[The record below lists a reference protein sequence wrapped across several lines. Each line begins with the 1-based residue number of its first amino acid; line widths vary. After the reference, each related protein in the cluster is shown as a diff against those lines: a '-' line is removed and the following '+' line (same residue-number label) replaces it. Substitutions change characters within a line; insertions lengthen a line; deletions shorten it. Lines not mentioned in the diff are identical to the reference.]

1 MPTKA
6 RTQAEH
12 RRPPVRRAPI
22 VPERLLAALEAAG
35 LSRRSAAQRLG
46 LTAQRFQH
54 YVKRRAVGRANDS
67 RPRAPADVR
76 RELARLTGVPESWLA
91 GEMRALPGARDR
103 WEDLQWAAWPTMRSL
118 AGGLSAVGRR
128 SSDNSRSPRDA
139 VLEQV
144 RRDLTTLRGLL
155 DHSLPRHLRSVP
167 PPDSVLAFRSVLD
180 ELAEGVGSRPMRSET
195 ASRARAKIQ
204 ALLRGWPVH
213 PGEHPSLA
221 QVIEH
226 RLLSGCW
233 MAWVRDAKNRFPKFD
248 PLPGPTPVQE
258 EAVNSV
264 EIHYAAPWPEW
275 FWLEGRMWQ
284 LLSLRHWRGESIGA
298 GYDTAETEEEL
309 AAVPV
314 LGRALGAI
322 LQPWIE
328 GRVPGIPR
336 LLEER

>member
-1 MPTKA
+1 MPTKV
-6 RTQAEH
+6 RIQAEH
-12 RRPPVRRAPI
+12 RRPPVRRVPI
-22 VPERLLAALEAAG
+22 APERLIAALQVAG
-35 LSRRSAAQRLG
+35 LSQRSAAQKLG

-54 YVKRRAVGRANDS
+54 YVKRRVVGRMKDS
-67 RPRAPADVR
+67 RPRAPANVR
-76 RELARLTGVPESWLA
+76 RELARLTGVPVEWLA

-118 AGGLSAVGRR
+118 AAGLSALGRP
-128 SSDNSRSPRDA
+128 SSDNSHSPTDA

-155 DHSLPRHLRSVP
+155 DQSLPRHLRSVP

-180 ELAEGVGSRPMRSET
+180 ELAAGVRSHPIRSEIVS
-195 ASRARAKIQ
+195 AARAKVSV
-204 ALLRGWPVH
+204 LLRGWPVH

-233 MAWVRDAKNRFPKFD
+233 LAWVRDAKTRFPKFD
-248 PLPGPTPVQE
+248 PLSGPTPVQKT
-258 EAVNSV
+258 VNST

-275 FWLEGRMWQ
+275 FWLQGRMWQ

-298 GYDTAETEEEL
+298 GYGTAETEEEL
-309 AAVPV
+309 AAIPV

-328 GRVPGIPR
+328 GRTSGIPR
-336 LLEER
+336 LLEDR